1 MRQVRI
7 RGWLV
12 QIQGEFVRYRIN
24 GGRVVERERERER
37 GREGERGGGGVGVGM
52 AMGTRNPSTRRVL
65 PDKKAGME

>member
-37 GREGERGGGGVGVGM
+37 GREREVEVGW
-52 AMGTRNPSTRRVL
+52 
-65 PDKKAGME
+65 E